1 MGRWYI
7 HMTIMNF
14 EKLMTINYNWPRY
27 NTRTGSALQVL
38 RYYTSRLD
46 NDAEWGPETLHI
58 LTR

>member
-1 MGRWYI
+1 
-7 HMTIMNF
+7 MTIMNF